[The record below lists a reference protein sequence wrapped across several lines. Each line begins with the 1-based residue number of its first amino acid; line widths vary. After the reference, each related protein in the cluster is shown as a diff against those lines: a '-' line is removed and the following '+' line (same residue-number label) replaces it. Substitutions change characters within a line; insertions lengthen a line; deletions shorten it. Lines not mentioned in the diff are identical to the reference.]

1 MVSLYDHN
9 PRSNCTSAEKGLE
22 IQRQILG
29 DCIEQMYAQS
39 PKDQLHI
46 QQYLS
51 ANCFGDYLT
60 RKGLDLKTR
69 ELLTLSMLAALG
81 GCEPQL
87 AGHVAANLAVGNDRQ
102 VLINTI
108 TQLHWHGATPK
119 MCHSTKT
126 ICPDSTPAARSFR

>member
-87 AGHVAANLAVGNDRQ
+87 AEHVAANLAVGNDRQ
-102 VLINTI
+102 VLITTSCLAPLPKI
-108 TQLHWHGATPK
+108 GARIFHNQAEAVQVIV
-119 MCHSTKT
+119 MY
-126 ICPDSTPAARSFR
+126 

>member
-46 QQYLS
+46 QQYLT

-87 AGHVAANLAVGNDRQ
+87 AGHVVANLAVGSP
-102 VLINTI
+102 IKSCFSA
-108 TQLHWHGATPK
+108 LHGG
-119 MCHSTKT
+119 CR
-126 ICPDSTPAARSFR
+126 AAIDAESRAGHEVR

>member
-29 DCIEQMYAQS
+29 DCMEQMYAQS

-60 RKGLDLKTR
+60 RKGLDLKKR
-69 ELLTLSMLAALG
+69 ELLTLSMLAAPNGLVASG
-81 GCEPQL
+81 EMLPVIAPATMLPPLLWRGC
-87 AGHVAANLAVGNDRQ
+87 R
-102 VLINTI
+102 
-108 TQLHWHGATPK
+108 
-119 MCHSTKT
+119 
-126 ICPDSTPAARSFR
+126 